1 MLNTMSR
8 SSTGIK
14 SERSSRLSFFVPSF
28 RMHGL
33 FMLHSYSTR
42 FIPLLVRC
50 FHITSPRPTS
60 GLDGTYSSHRY
71 TVAYTC
77 TGGALP
83 ANGSDYV
90 SNAGPGPIS
99 PSIMILLQRRVFSL
113 FRFFR
118 PSPPLLPLP
127 QTSSPDFSIP
137 SCPPLEI
144 LLNISL
150 HLIAGSA
157 FGYPSANEV
166 DFTRTN
172 IDLTDLTGTFC
183 PGTIDNF
190 PIPEYALIRTIKT
203 SYHQ

>member
-1 MLNTMSR
+1 MSR

-28 RMHGL
+28 RMHDL

-90 SNAGPGPIS
+90 SNAGPKPIS
-99 PSIMILLQRRVFSL
+99 PSIMILLQWRVFSL
-113 FRFFR
+113 FKFFR
-118 PSPPLLPLP
+118 PFPSFLPPLHP
-127 QTSSPDFSIP
+127 SSPHFSIP
-137 SCPPLEI
+137 AFPP
-144 LLNISL
+144 IS
-150 HLIAGSA
+150 GS
-157 FGYPSANEV
+157 
-166 DFTRTN
+166 
-172 IDLTDLTGTFC
+172 
-183 PGTIDNF
+183 
-190 PIPEYALIRTIKT
+190 
-203 SYHQ
+203 